1 MKISPYVRRYGNGIP
16 KIGKRKERG
25 RGGGRGEAGRGVVG
39 LESTCKYL
47 VIIDV

>member
-1 MKISPYVRRYGNGIP
+1 MVSQRLGKVRRGDW
-16 KIGKRKERG
+16 
-25 RGGGRGEAGRGVVG
+25 GGGEGGRGVVG